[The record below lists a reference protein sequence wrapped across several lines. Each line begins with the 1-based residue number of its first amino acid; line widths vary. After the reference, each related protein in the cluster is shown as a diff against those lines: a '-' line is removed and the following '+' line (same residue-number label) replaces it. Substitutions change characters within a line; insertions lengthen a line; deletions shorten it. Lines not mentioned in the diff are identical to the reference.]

1 MQLSGCSTGS
11 GKSNPSGPE
20 MNMGDVDRCES
31 SESLD
36 MVIDDGGYL

>member
-11 GKSNPSGPE
+11 GKSNPSDPQ
-20 MNMGDVDRCES
+20 MHMGDMDHCES

-36 MVIDDGGYL
+36 MVIDEGFL